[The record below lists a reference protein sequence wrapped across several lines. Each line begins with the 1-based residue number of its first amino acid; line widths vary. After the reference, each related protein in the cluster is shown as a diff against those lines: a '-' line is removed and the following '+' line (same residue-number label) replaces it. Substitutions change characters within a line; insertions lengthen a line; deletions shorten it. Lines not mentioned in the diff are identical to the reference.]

1 MVVRVRVTLLLG
13 RLNTLGVE
21 ALSDILVLRR
31 SEVVQ
36 TDGDSLGIY
45 KAVDGT
51 SDFFIYPAFRK
62 STVPG
67 CYESVYCPPSPTEA
81 EER

>member
-21 ALSDILVLRR
+21 ASSDILVLRR

-36 TDGDSLGIY
+36 TDADSLRIY

-51 SDFFIYPAFRK
+51 FDFFYLSRV
-62 STVPG
+62 SEVHCT
-67 CYESVYCPPSPTEA
+67 
-81 EER
+81 RLL